1 MLVEIIRSPSLL
13 QRVRSEIAAS
23 FLEAPSPEHLRFNV
37 AKLCSRPLLQSIY
50 AETLRLHSAVF
61 TVRSPQYQD
70 LDIGGWRF
78 PQNATIVMLSRS
90 AHMDRT
96 VWNAGPGSSHPV
108 EEFWSERFLIYQDD
122 PSSGPSKIASD
133 IAMAAKTADAR
144 KGEPGEPRFS
154 LEGVEGS
161 WMPYGGGMNR
171 CPGRHLAK
179 QEILLTV
186 AIFLSIFDI
195 ELCGT
200 DPSALTM
207 DMKYYGLGTLPP
219 KGRVT
224 FRMRRKSLASC

>member
-1 MLVEIIRSPSLL
+1 MLVEIVRSPSLL
-13 QRVRSEIAAS
+13 RRVRSEIAAS
-23 FLEAPSPEHLRFNV
+23 FLEAPSPEHLRFDV

-50 AETLRLHSAVF
+50 AETLRLRSAIF
-61 TVRSPQYQD
+61 TFRSPQYQD

-78 PQNATIVMLSRS
+78 PQNATVVMLSSS

-96 VWNAGPGSSHPV
+96 VWNAGHDSSHPV
-108 EEFWSERFLIYQDD
+108 EEFWSERFLIYPDD
-122 PSSGPSKIASD
+122 PGSGPSKMASD
-133 IAMAAKTADAR
+133 IAVAAETADAR
-144 KGEPGEPRFS
+144 KSEPGEPRFS

-186 AIFLSIFDI
+186 AVFLSIFDI
-195 ELCGT
+195 DLYGT

-219 KGRVT
+219 KGKAP
-224 FRMRRKSLASC
+224 FRIRRRSLANC